1 MLSHDTIAAIA
12 TPPGEG
18 AVALLR
24 ISGPEAI
31 TIVSPLFQGRIP
43 LASMK
48 PRHLYLGKMI
58 IEDKVIDEVLLAI
71 FKAPQSYTG
80 EDMVEISCHGGSL
93 ISADLLQTILH
104 AGARMARPGEFTRRA
119 YLHGKMDLTQAE
131 AVMDLIQAQTTRA
144 QQIATEQL
152 AGHLGKEIS
161 LLKADLLA
169 AVAHLEAFIDF
180 PDEDIDPET
189 GRALQ
194 ERLEKSR
201 RHLLRLLATAP
212 EGRLIREGLSLAL
225 CGAPNAGKSSLLNAL
240 LGRDR
245 AIVTPIAGTTRDLLE
260 EMASLNGFPFRL
272 IDTAGLRETEELIE
286 QEGIA
291 RARQTMASADLTL
304 HLVDVTQLE
313 NLSLKSTDAAN
324 NCIAPVPPFSSQVSA
339 ILKTGSITPL
349 QPQEILILNKIDLLS
364 DDTALRAAYPEAIF
378 LSCKTREGLEEL
390 KKAIVFR
397 VTGNLP
403 TMREQASSAF
413 AINARHQACLQRA
426 LTALDSVL
434 ELFKEEQPPEILAVE
449 LHAALQ
455 ALGDIV
461 GASNTEEILGEIFG
475 NFCIGK

>member
-1 MLSHDTIAAIA
+1 MFSHDTIAAIA

-18 AVALLR
+18 AVALVRL
-24 ISGPEAI
+24 SGPEAI
-31 TIVSPLFQGRIP
+31 AIVAPLFQGRVP
-43 LASMK
+43 LSSMK
-48 PRHLYLGKMI
+48 PRHLYLGKI
-58 IEDKVIDEVLLAI
+58 VDHDDVIDEVLLAI
-71 FKAPQSYTG
+71 FQAPQSYTG
-80 EDMVEISCHGGSL
+80 EEMVEISCHGGSL
-93 ISADLLQTILH
+93 ISARLLEVILH
-104 AGARMARPGEFTRRA
+104 AGARMARAGEFTQRA

-144 QQIATEQL
+144 QQVATEQL
-152 AGHLGKEIS
+152 AGRLGKEIA

-180 PDEDIDPET
+180 PEEDIAPET

-201 RHLLRLLATAP
+201 HHLLHLLARAP
-212 EGRLIREGLSLAL
+212 EGRLVREGLSLAL

-240 LGRDR
+240 LGRNR

-260 EMASLNGFPFRL
+260 EMASLGGFPFRL

-291 RARQTMASADLTL
+291 RTHQAMTSADLTL

-313 NLSLKSTDAAN
+313 HDFENL
-324 NCIAPVPPFSSQVSA
+324 
-339 ILKTGSITPL
+339 ITPL
-349 QPQEILILNKIDLLS
+349 QPQELLILNKIDLLT
-364 DDTALRAAYPEAIF
+364 DDTALRAAYPEAVF
-378 LSCKTREGLEEL
+378 LSCKTEEGMEEL
-390 KKAIVFR
+390 KTRIISR
-397 VTGNLP
+397 VTGTLP

-426 LTALDSVL
+426 LTSLNAVL
-434 ELFKEEQPPEILAVE
+434 ELFEAEQPPELLAVE

-455 ALGDIV
+455 ALGDVV
-461 GASNTEEILGEIFG
+461 GESNTEEILGEIFG